1 MKTTENIV
9 NDQESELQTI
19 TVYTE
24 KEVYEHIPVG
34 HPYRPKN
41 SAILFVK
48 KGKII
53 LKEQI
58 SVVEIHEN
66 SVVLIDMKSV
76 YELLEI
82 SKDIEIRSIAYNRS
96 FIEKVSLKLNR
107 LNLYNN
113 LKKQLS
119 RNFPL
124 KPEEFSILWDNT
136 ELLSQTLKS
145 QDKIEFSQEIGVNY
159 LSIIIYFLMSFAP
172 FSGYEQQGKM
182 SRSQQIV
189 YDFIMLVSEHYL
201 THKSV
206 QFYAQKLGISMRHLS
221 SVLKQENGKTAN
233 EIISEFIL
241 NEAKAQLSGTS
252 KSINT
257 IADNLQFSDSYSFSH
272 FFKKHQ
278 KISPIQYRKQIL

>member
-1 MKTTENIV
+1 M

-34 HPYRPKN
+34 HPYRPKK
-41 SAILFVK
+41 SAILFLK

-66 SVVLIDMKSV
+66 SVVLINMKSV

-252 KSINT
+252 KSIST

-278 KISPIQYRKQIL
+278 KISPIQYRKQFL

>member
-34 HPYRPKN
+34 HPYRPKK
-41 SAILFVK
+41 SAILFLK

-113 LKKQLS
+113 LKKQPS

-145 QDKIEFSQEIGVNY
+145 HDKIEFSQEIGVNY

-206 QFYAQKLGISMRHLS
+206 QFYAQRLGISMRHLS

-278 KISPIQYRKQIL
+278 KISPIQYRKQFL

>member
-34 HPYRPKN
+34 HPYRPKK
-41 SAILFVK
+41 SAILFLK

-113 LKKQLS
+113 LKKQPS

-145 QDKIEFSQEIGVNY
+145 HDKIEFSQEIGVNY

-206 QFYAQKLGISMRHLS
+206 QFYAQRLGISMRHLS

-252 KSINT
+252 KSIST

-278 KISPIQYRKQIL
+278 KISPIQYRKQFL

>member
-1 MKTTENIV
+1 M

-34 HPYRPKN
+34 HPYRPKK
-41 SAILFVK
+41 SAILFLK

-82 SKDIEIRSIAYNRS
+82 SNDIEIRSIAYNRS
-96 FIEKVSLKLNR
+96 FIEKVSLKLNI

-145 QDKIEFSQEIGVNY
+145 HDKIEFSQEIGVNY

-278 KISPIQYRKQIL
+278 KISPIQYRKQFL

>member
-1 MKTTENIV
+1 M

-34 HPYRPKN
+34 HPYRPKK
-41 SAILFVK
+41 SAILFLK

-113 LKKQLS
+113 LKKQPS

-145 QDKIEFSQEIGVNY
+145 HDKIEFSQEIGVNY

-206 QFYAQKLGISMRHLS
+206 QFYAQRLGISMRHLS
-221 SVLKQENGKTAN
+221 SVLKQENGKSAN

-257 IADNLQFSDSYSFSH
+257 IANNLQFSDSYSFSH

-278 KISPIQYRKQIL
+278 KISPIQYRKQFL

>member
-1 MKTTENIV
+1 M

-34 HPYRPKN
+34 HPYRPKK
-41 SAILFVK
+41 SAILFLK

-66 SVVLIDMKSV
+66 SVVLINMKSV

-136 ELLSQTLKS
+136 GLLSQTLKS
-145 QDKIEFSQEIGVNY
+145 HHKIEFSQEIGVNY

-206 QFYAQKLGISMRHLS
+206 QFYAQKLGISMR
-221 SVLKQENGKTAN
+221 
-233 EIISEFIL
+233 
-241 NEAKAQLSGTS
+241 
-252 KSINT
+252 
-257 IADNLQFSDSYSFSH
+257 
-272 FFKKHQ
+272 Q
-278 KISPIQYRKQIL
+278 KRNYPEPQNPLIQ

>member
-34 HPYRPKN
+34 HPYRPKK
-41 SAILFVK
+41 SAILFLK

-66 SVVLIDMKSV
+66 SVVLINMKSV

-82 SKDIEIRSIAYNRS
+82 SNDIEIRSIAYNRS

-145 QDKIEFSQEIGVNY
+145 HDKIEFSQEIGVNY

-172 FSGYEQQGKM
+172 FSAYEQQGKM

-241 NEAKAQLSGTS
+241 NEAKAQLSGSS
-252 KSINT
+252 KSIST

-278 KISPIQYRKQIL
+278 KISPIQYRKQFL

>member
-34 HPYRPKN
+34 HPYRPKK
-41 SAILFVK
+41 SAILFLK

-66 SVVLIDMKSV
+66 SVVLINMKSV

-136 ELLSQTLKS
+136 GLLSQTLKS

-257 IADNLQFSDSYSFSH
+257 IADNLQISDSYSFSH

-278 KISPIQYRKQIL
+278 KISPIQYRKQFL

>member
-1 MKTTENIV
+1 MKDTPTH
-9 NDQESELQTI
+9 DQEPEFQSI

-34 HPYRPKN
+34 RPYRPKD

-48 KGKII
+48 KGRMI
-53 LKEQI
+53 LKEHI
-58 SVVEIHEN
+58 NTVEIHEN

-82 SKDIEIRSIAYNRS
+82 SEDIEIRSIAYNRS

-124 KPEEFSILWDNT
+124 KPAEFSILWDNT
-136 ELLSQTLKS
+136 ELLSQTIKS
-145 QDKIEFSQEIGVNY
+145 REEIEFSQEISVNY
-159 LSIIIYFLMSFAP
+159 LTLIIYFLMSFAP
-172 FSGYEQQGKM
+172 FGNHEQQGKM
-182 SRSQQIV
+182 NRSQQIV
-189 YDFIMLVSEHYL
+189 YDFIMQVSEHYL

-206 QFYAQKLGISMRHLS
+206 QFYAQKLGISVRHLS
-221 SVLKQENGKTAN
+221 NVLKQENGKTAN

-241 NEAKAQLSGTS
+241 NEAKAQLSGS
-252 KSINT
+252 SRSISQ
-257 IADNLQFSDSYSFSH
+257 IANDLQFSDSYAFSH

-278 KISPIQYRKQIL
+278 KISPIQYRKQFL

>member
-1 MKTTENIV
+1 M

-34 HPYRPKN
+34 HPYRPKK
-41 SAILFVK
+41 SAILFLK

-113 LKKQLS
+113 LKKQPS

-145 QDKIEFSQEIGVNY
+145 HDKIEFSQEIGVNY

-206 QFYAQKLGISMRHLS
+206 QFYAQRLGISMRHLS

-278 KISPIQYRKQIL
+278 KISPIQYRKQFL

>member
-1 MKTTENIV
+1 M

-34 HPYRPKN
+34 HPYRPKK
-41 SAILFVK
+41 SAILFLK

-66 SVVLIDMKSV
+66 SVVLINMKSV

-107 LNLYNN
+107 LNLYNS

-145 QDKIEFSQEIGVNY
+145 QDKIEFSQEIEVNY

-257 IADNLQFSDSYSFSH
+257 IADNLQFSDYYSFSH

-278 KISPIQYRKQIL
+278 KISPIQYRKQFL

>member
-1 MKTTENIV
+1 M

-34 HPYRPKN
+34 HPYRPKK
-41 SAILFVK
+41 SAILFLK

-113 LKKQLS
+113 LKKQPS

-145 QDKIEFSQEIGVNY
+145 HDKIEFSQEIGVNY

-172 FSGYEQQGKM
+172 FSGYEQ
-182 SRSQQIV
+182 
-189 YDFIMLVSEHYL
+189 
-201 THKSV
+201 
-206 QFYAQKLGISMRHLS
+206 
-221 SVLKQENGKTAN
+221 
-233 EIISEFIL
+233 
-241 NEAKAQLSGTS
+241 
-252 KSINT
+252 
-257 IADNLQFSDSYSFSH
+257 
-272 FFKKHQ
+272 
-278 KISPIQYRKQIL
+278 

>member
-34 HPYRPKN
+34 HPYRPKK
-41 SAILFVK
+41 SAILFLK

-66 SVVLIDMKSV
+66 SVVLINMKSV

-82 SKDIEIRSIAYNRS
+82 SNDIEIRSIAYNRS

-136 ELLSQTLKS
+136 GLLSQTLKS
-145 QDKIEFSQEIGVNY
+145 QYKIEFSQEIGVNY

-278 KISPIQYRKQIL
+278 KISPIQYRKQFL

>member
-1 MKTTENIV
+1 M

-34 HPYRPKN
+34 HPYRPKK
-41 SAILFVK
+41 SAILFLK

-145 QDKIEFSQEIGVNY
+145 HDKIEFSQEIGVNY

-172 FSGYEQQGKM
+172 FSAYEQQGKM

-278 KISPIQYRKQIL
+278 KISPIQYRKQFL

>member
-1 MKTTENIV
+1 MV

-34 HPYRPKN
+34 HPYRPKK
-41 SAILFVK
+41 SAILFLK

-66 SVVLIDMKSV
+66 SVVLINMKSV

-136 ELLSQTLKS
+136 GLLSQTLKS

-257 IADNLQFSDSYSFSH
+257 IADNLQISDSYSFSH

-278 KISPIQYRKQIL
+278 KISPIQYRKQFL

>member
-1 MKTTENIV
+1 M

-24 KEVYEHIPVG
+24 KEVYEHIPLG
-34 HPYRPKN
+34 HPYRPKK
-41 SAILFVK
+41 SAILFLK

-107 LNLYNN
+107 LNLYKN

-136 ELLSQTLKS
+136 GLLSQTLTS
-145 QDKIEFSQEIGVNY
+145 HDKIEFSQEIGVNY

-189 YDFIMLVSEHYL
+189 YDFIMLVSEYYL

-221 SVLKQENGKTAN
+221 SVLKQESGKTAN

-278 KISPIQYRKQIL
+278 KISPIQYRKQFL

>member
-34 HPYRPKN
+34 HPYRPKK
-41 SAILFVK
+41 SAILFLK

-145 QDKIEFSQEIGVNY
+145 HDKIEFSQEIGVNY

-278 KISPIQYRKQIL
+278 KISPIQYRKQFL

>member
-34 HPYRPKN
+34 HPYRPKK
-41 SAILFVK
+41 SAILFLK

-66 SVVLIDMKSV
+66 SVVLINMKSV

-82 SKDIEIRSIAYNRS
+82 SNDIEIRSIAYNRS

-145 QDKIEFSQEIGVNY
+145 HDKIEFSQEIGVNY

-278 KISPIQYRKQIL
+278 KISPIQYRKQFL

>member
-34 HPYRPKN
+34 HPYRPKK
-41 SAILFVK
+41 SAILFLK

-66 SVVLIDMKSV
+66 SVVLINMKSV

-145 QDKIEFSQEIGVNY
+145 HDKIEFSQEIGVNY

-206 QFYAQKLGISMRHLS
+206 QFYAQRLGISMRHLS

-278 KISPIQYRKQIL
+278 KISPIQYRKQFL

>member
-1 MKTTENIV
+1 M

-34 HPYRPKN
+34 HPYRPKK
-41 SAILFVK
+41 SAILFLK

-66 SVVLIDMKSV
+66 SVVLINMKSV

-136 ELLSQTLKS
+136 GLLSQTLKS

-257 IADNLQFSDSYSFSH
+257 IADNLQISDSYSFSH

-278 KISPIQYRKQIL
+278 KISPIQYRKQFL

>member
-1 MKTTENIV
+1 M

-34 HPYRPKN
+34 HPYRPKK
-41 SAILFVK
+41 SAILFLK

-113 LKKQLS
+113 LKKQPS

-145 QDKIEFSQEIGVNY
+145 HDKIEFSQEIGVNY

-206 QFYAQKLGISMRHLS
+206 QFYAQRLGISMRHLS

-252 KSINT
+252 KSIST

-278 KISPIQYRKQIL
+278 KISPIQYRKQFL

>member
-34 HPYRPKN
+34 HPYRPKK
-41 SAILFVK
+41 SAILFLK

-66 SVVLIDMKSV
+66 SVVLINMKSV

-107 LNLYNN
+107 LNLYKN

-136 ELLSQTLKS
+136 GLLSQTLKS

-257 IADNLQFSDSYSFSH
+257 IADNLQISDSYSFSH

-278 KISPIQYRKQIL
+278 KISPIQYRKQFL

>member
-1 MKTTENIV
+1 M

-34 HPYRPKN
+34 HPYRPKK
-41 SAILFVK
+41 SAILFLK

-66 SVVLIDMKSV
+66 SVVLINMKSV

-107 LNLYNN
+107 LNLYKN

-136 ELLSQTLKS
+136 GLLSQTLKS
-145 QDKIEFSQEIGVNY
+145 HDKIEFSQEIGVNY

-278 KISPIQYRKQIL
+278 KISPIQYIKQFL

>member
-1 MKTTENIV
+1 M

-34 HPYRPKN
+34 HPYRPKK
-41 SAILFVK
+41 SAILFLK

-66 SVVLIDMKSV
+66 SVVLINMKSV

-107 LNLYNN
+107 LNLYKN

-136 ELLSQTLKS
+136 GLLSQTLKS

-257 IADNLQFSDSYSFSH
+257 IADNLQISDSYSFSH

-278 KISPIQYRKQIL
+278 KISPIQYRKQFL